1 MGEIFLPLTFAFP
14 GIMSERDRTLK
25 EIDEIDDGHNLKT

>member
-25 EIDEIDDGHNLKT
+25 EIDDGHNLKT